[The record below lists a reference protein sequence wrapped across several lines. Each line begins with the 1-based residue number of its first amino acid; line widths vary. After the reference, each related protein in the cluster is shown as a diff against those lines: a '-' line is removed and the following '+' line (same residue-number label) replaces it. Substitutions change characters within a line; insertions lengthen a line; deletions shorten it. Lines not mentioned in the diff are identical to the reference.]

1 MGPAQQGNEHPDVA
15 RLARAEP
22 SRVATS
28 IAGATHPLVVVVAIA
43 VYVSVVSSG
52 SFVRGVGWSALTIV
66 FCAIMPYAALFVLI
80 GRGLVA
86 DRHVVRREQRHWPN
100 VAAVASVLVALTV
113 LSLVGAPH
121 PLVVL
126 VGSQLASLVVLSTV
140 NTWTKASMHAAVLS
154 GAVAV
159 VALRHGAW
167 PVPWSGP
174 RVPGAPSAS
183 QWIASGAVDVR
194 VWAAGAAFIALAGWA
209 RVRGG
214 RHSVGQVLLGASIGL
229 LATTAIFGALS

>member
-1 MGPAQQGNEHPDVA
+1 M
-15 RLARAEP
+15 
-22 SRVATS
+22 
-28 IAGATHPLVVVVAIA
+28 VVVTIA
-43 VYVSVVSSG
+43 VYVSVISSG

-66 FCAIMPYAALFVLI
+66 FCAITPYAALLVLV
-80 GRGLVA
+80 GRGVVA

-100 VAAVASVLVALTV
+100 VAAVVSVLLALAV

-126 VGSQLASLVVLSTV
+126 VGSQLASLVALSTV

-154 GAVAV
+154 GAVTV
-159 VALRHGAW
+159 VALRYGAW
-167 PVPWSGP
+167 PVPWRVP

-183 QWIASGAVDVR
+183 EWIASGTPDAR
-194 VWAAGAAFIALAGWA
+194 VWVAGAAFVALVGWA

-214 RHSVGQVLLGASIGL
+214 RHSLGQVLLGALIGL
-229 LATTAIFGALS
+229 VATAAIFGALS